1 MKEKWEHIFNDSSCP
16 QAADLELYHAGKL
29 PEEKRFAIENHLAD
43 CELCSDYL
51 EGLLLLPESVDLDK
65 VEHELKQELRAFLD
79 KNQSKKRVIPLV
91 YQRLAV
97 AASILLVLGLTVYF
111 SLYQSKDINQVAQ
124 QVEQKVSEPVETGT
138 TVKTEEDYLMTVQP
152 EQDAPID
159 RAKPTPK
166 LVRKEKIPISSDVQK
181 VSVVEMDE
189 VAVKEPVAVDEHVA
203 VSKPVEEMQ
212 VEVLSMPGASTIKAG
227 KAGPVSR
234 GVLSDPLGQAI
245 VGATIRIKNRAEGTV
260 SGEDGSYE
268 LAVRPGDSL
277 QFNFIGYEP
286 VVEPAVTESTM
297 NITLQESNLALN
309 EVVVVGYGTQKKRDL
324 TAAVSSVSTSKTK
337 KISSRE
343 MRELEAVNLQYG
355 TIPDSLKNEWMDA
368 KYKAEV
374 SLIFQNSDAL
384 VLLQQL
390 LELTQTI
397 SSKDSIKEAI
407 TWVEKNRYEKARKLI
422 SPLDP

>member
-1 MKEKWEHIFNDSSCP
+1 MKENWNHIFNDSACP

-51 EGLLLLPESVDLDK
+51 EGLALLPESVDLDK
-65 VEHELKQELRAFLD
+65 VERELNQDLHTFLNKKQ
-79 KNQSKKRVIPLV
+79 NKKRVIPLV
-91 YQRLAV
+91 YQRLAI

-124 QVEQKVSEPVETGT
+124 QVEQKVSEPVETGVA
-138 TVKTEEDYLMTVQP
+138 VKTEEAYSIIVQP
-152 EQDAPID
+152 EQNTPMDKA
-159 RAKPTPK
+159 RPTPILTDKEEIKTYTDTENEADIEIDEIVVREEFSATK
-166 LVRKEKIPISSDVQK
+166 LIEEEQ
-181 VSVVEMDE
+181 
-189 VAVKEPVAVDEHVA
+189 VDMLA
-203 VSKPVEEMQ
+203 
-212 VEVLSMPGASTIKAG
+212 MPGTNRMRAG
-227 KAGPVSR
+227 KVGPVSR
-234 GVLSDPLGQAI
+234 GVVSDPTGEAI
-245 VGATIRIKNRAEGTV
+245 VGATIRIKNRDKGTI

-268 LAVRPGDSL
+268 LAVQPGDSL

-286 VVEPAVTESTM
+286 VVELAVTESTM
-297 NITLQESNLALN
+297 NITLLESNLALN
-309 EVVVVGYGTQKKRDL
+309 EVVVVGYGTVKKREV
-324 TAAVSSVSTSKTK
+324 TAAVSSVSSSKTK
-337 KISSRE
+337 KISSQER
-343 MRELEAVNLQYG
+343 RELEELNQHYG
-355 TIPDSLKNEWMDA
+355 AIPDSLKNEWMNS

-374 SLIFQNSDAL
+374 SLILQNSDAL
-384 VLLQQL
+384 VQLQQL